1 MYENFKEA
9 LSHYCYWLKDYK
21 KECFRLK
28 DIFSSQFSIF
38 GSLQTSLD
46 NSVKL
51 QVIWQLVCLL
61 SNNEFCECQ
70 TYNLLAVVVYGTKNY
85 AVVHVFKPFL

>member
-1 MYENFKEA
+1 MCENFKEA
-9 LSHYCYWLKDYK
+9 QAHYCYWLKDYK

-46 NSVKL
+46 NSIKL
-51 QVIWQLVCLL
+51 QLTWQFVCFL
-61 SNNEFCECQ
+61 SKNAICECQ
-70 TYNLLAVVVYGTKNY
+70 TYNVLAVVVYGTKIM
-85 AVVHVFKPFL
+85 L

>member
-61 SNNEFCECQ
+61 SKKMNFVNVKPTTC
-70 TYNLLAVVVYGTKNY
+70 LLLLCMAQKIM
-85 AVVHVFKPFL
+85 L